1 MTPSLGE
8 HEERRIWLYLPDK
21 EVFDIIVEIL
31 DIEEE
36 PENKAELHNWIDRS
50 GIEYVFKKVLEINM
64 NLL

>member
-1 MTPSLGE
+1 M
-8 HEERRIWLYLPDK
+8 
-21 EVFDIIVEIL
+21 VELL

-36 PENKAELHNWIDRS
+36 PENKLELHNWIDRS